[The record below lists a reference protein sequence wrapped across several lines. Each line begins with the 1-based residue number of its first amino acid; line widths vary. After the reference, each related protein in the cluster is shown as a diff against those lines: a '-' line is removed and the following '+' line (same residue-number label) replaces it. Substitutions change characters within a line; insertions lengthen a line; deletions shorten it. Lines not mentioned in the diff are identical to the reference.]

1 MRIIAILSIAD
12 LNPDILFV
20 IAGQQ
25 YAPISH
31 PDNVIFLG
39 HQPYKKMP
47 NFYNAMDVL
56 CFLSVYSRESCP
68 SVILE
73 SMACECPVIATNF
86 SGTPELLGN
95 CGEIVAIEHFSNE
108 PLDISGYINPECVS
122 LRLRELI
129 KDEQKITHAGGAG
142 VIPTGSGSPADST
155 RTSAEIMQ
163 TWYRQTPPDSTGS
176 PPTNS
181 DSQTEDTSE
190 SLWDTVK
197 DWLGF

>member
-1 MRIIAILSIAD
+1 MKKNRTLTESGAYFPRCVALPARETLLLEEEMMLYMGQSGGVTRTVPRRSNPPYKPVIN
-12 LNPDILFV
+12 LNPANPSNSGHVYD
-20 IAGQQ
+20 
-25 YAPISH
+25 P
-31 PDNVIFLG
+31 PDVGNV
-39 HQPYKKMP
+39 Q
-47 NFYNAMDVL
+47 
-56 CFLSVYSRESCP
+56 R
-68 SVILE
+68 
-73 SMACECPVIATNF
+73 
-86 SGTPELLGN
+86 
-95 CGEIVAIEHFSNE
+95 
-108 PLDISGYINPECVS
+108 
-122 LRLRELI
+122 
-129 KDEQKITHAGGAG
+129 ITHAGGAG